1 MDFTLGNVS
10 TEEGLRLLKAGQI
23 DQAIDVL
30 GKVLQA
36 DSDDAKAHMYI
47 GIAYYRKNDRLH
59 SIHHLEES
67 LRLEES
73 PKGYYNLGLVYE
85 AVHRVDEAVRQYRMA
100 LEMDPNY
107 ELAQQALKRL
117 HDQFEAG
124 HSQTA
129 NETP

>member
-36 DSDDAKAHMYI
+36 DSEDAKAHMYI
-47 GIAYYRKNDRLH
+47 GIAYYHKNDRLH

-67 LRLEES
+67 LRLEET

-107 ELAQQALKRL
+107 ELAKQALKRL
-117 HDQFEAG
+117 HDKFEAS
-124 HSQTA
+124 HSQKDDST
-129 NETP
+129 

>member
-36 DSDDAKAHMYI
+36 DSEDAKAHMYI
-47 GIAYYRKNDRLH
+47 GIAYYQKNDRLH

-67 LRLEES
+67 LRLEET

-100 LEMDPNY
+100 LEMDPKY
-107 ELAQQALKRL
+107 ELAKQALKRL
-117 HDQFEAG
+117 HDKFKAG
-124 HSQTA
+124 NSQTNDA
-129 NETP
+129 TS

>member
-36 DSDDAKAHMYI
+36 DSEDAKAHMYI
-47 GIAYYRKNDRLH
+47 GIAYYQKNDRLH

-67 LRLEES
+67 LRLEET

-107 ELAQQALKRL
+107 ELAKLALKRL
-117 HDQFEAG
+117 HDKFEAG
-124 HSQTA
+124 HSQTDDA
-129 NETP
+129 TS

>member
-36 DSDDAKAHMYI
+36 DSEDAKAHMYI
-47 GIAYYRKNDRLH
+47 GIAYYQKNDRLH

-67 LRLEES
+67 LRLEET

-85 AVHRVDEAVRQYRMA
+85 AVNRVDEAVRQYRMA

-107 ELAQQALKRL
+107 ELANQALKRL
-117 HDQFEAG
+117 HDKFEADR
-124 HSQTA
+124 SQTNDA
-129 NETP
+129 TS